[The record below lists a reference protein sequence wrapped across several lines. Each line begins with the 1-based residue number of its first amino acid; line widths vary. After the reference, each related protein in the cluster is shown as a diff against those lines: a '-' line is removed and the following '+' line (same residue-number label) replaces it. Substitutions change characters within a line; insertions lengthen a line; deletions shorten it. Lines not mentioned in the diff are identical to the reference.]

1 MEIKEIKERLNIME
15 VLNYYHLKPTAKGA
29 LTCPFHEAKPNS
41 RKKTMQIYLDT
52 NRYQCFHKDCKA
64 GNGDVIDFI
73 QHKEGCTKHEAIEK
87 AKMILGY
94 SIPVTPIPGS
104 ASGTNTQDASRGSSR
119 AETQDELGTGISDG
133 IQSAHSDSS
142 DGRGRQVK
150 EGIHLPATGLF
161 TIISNEQLEYQDEQ
175 LTITAL
181 GGVRLEGLDRLR
193 VTLKIRLRQE
203 KEGGS
208 IRHSLDLYNDDQV
221 EKLTRKTAERLEIG
235 TSVIR
240 KALQNLTDHLENYR
254 LEALNQNSS
263 TNPETPALTAQEKQ
277 QAIAFLKEQDLMH
290 RTNELLGESGIIGE
304 KINRQILWLVYS
316 SRKRPKPLHVICL
329 GASGTGKTYLQEKVA
344 RFIPAQEKFTFTA
357 STENAFYYLEPYDL
371 CHKVVLIED
380 MDGVQYLLYPLREL
394 QTKQWISKIVPM
406 KDSPTS
412 TSNKTRKL
420 EVFGPI
426 CLSGTTTKEK
436 IYEDNA
442 NRCLL
447 LHLDNSYEQQEA
459 IMDYQRKLSANK
471 INTENELDAA
481 QTLLHIQQVL
491 EPVKVVNPYAEYLK
505 IPHKCFKPLRTN
517 EHYLQFIETV
527 TWYHQYQRQE
537 KADENGEL
545 YIETTLEDIETANR
559 LMKEVLLTKSDE
571 LPKSIRSFFEELK
584 SWLKQE
590 KKSSF
595 YSKEVRNYFRLY
607 PMKVNRYLGTLEQ
620 YDYIRRVGGNK
631 KIGYEYEI
639 CDWDDY
645 SHLQKGLDVLD
656 ELLETLRNTENE
668 QQKEVGKGLVP
679 SLPRE

>member
-1 MEIKEIKERLNIME
+1 MEIKEIKERLTITT
-15 VLNYYHLKPTAKGA
+15 VLQHYGLVPTAKGA
-29 LTCPFHEAKPNS
+29 LTCPFHEAKQGS

-87 AKMILGY
+87 AKALLGAN
-94 SIPVTPIPGS
+94 VTPMPATGS
-104 ASGTNTQDASRGSSR
+104 SSGTGTGKDPGPKGIQDASRIVVPPS
-119 AETQDELGTGISDG
+119 GTGFSDIKEALSDG
-133 IQSAHSDSS
+133 FTSS

-161 TIISNEQLEYQDEQ
+161 TKVSDEQLSYQDEQ
-175 LTITAL
+175 LAITAL

-193 VTLKIRLRQE
+193 VTLKIKLREQ
-203 KEGGS
+203 KEGNS

-471 INTENELDAA
+471 INTENELQAA

-491 EPVKVVNPYAEYLK
+491 QAVKVVNPYAEYLK

-527 TWYHQYQRQE
+527 TWYHQYQRE
-537 KADENGEL
+537 ERADENGEL

-571 LPKSIRSFFEELK
+571 LPKSIRSFFEALK
-584 SWLKQE
+584 SWLKQA

-607 PMKVNRYLGTLEQ
+607 PMKANRYLGTLEQ

-631 KIGYEYEI
+631 KVGYEYEI

-656 ELLETLRNTENE
+656 ELLETLRN
-668 QQKEVGKGLVP
+668 EVNTFSVT
-679 SLPRE
+679 